1 MIFCPVLWWK
11 TGQKFT
17 GTDIM
22 DLKSFWRLCG
32 GVCWFIYLCLSKRI
46 REHSHMTSDNLQVL
60 LTYTYLAYTQFGP
73 ETSLA
78 PHSLMPR
85 AYFGPKHTSAWRILR
100 PREYF
105 GPVPTSARKHFGSK
119 QLWTNRLQL
128 RDQSFKN
135 VIFHQF
141 WPSIGSGSASG
152 RN

>member
-1 MIFCPVLWWK
+1 
-11 TGQKFT
+11 
-17 GTDIM
+17 M
-22 DLKSFWRLCG
+22 DQMAHTVWPRN
-32 GVCWFIYLCLSKRI
+32 I
-46 REHSHMTSDNLQVL
+46 
-60 LTYTYLAYTQFGP
+60 FGP
-73 ETSLA
+73 TL
-78 PHSLMPR
+78 
-85 AYFGPKHTSAWRILR
+85 TSAWSILWPKAHFSLENTS
-100 PREYF
+100 PREHF